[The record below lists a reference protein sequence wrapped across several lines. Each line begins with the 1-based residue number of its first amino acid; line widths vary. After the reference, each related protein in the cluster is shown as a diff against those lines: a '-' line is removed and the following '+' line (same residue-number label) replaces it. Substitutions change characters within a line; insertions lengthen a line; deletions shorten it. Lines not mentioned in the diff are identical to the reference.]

1 MSKKLKVNSA
11 CRICKSGSLTKFLDL
26 GKTPLANAFLSE
38 NETHHPEEV
47 YPLEVYFCHNCN
59 LVQLIHVV
67 SKEKLFRD
75 YIYFPSHISGTS
87 GHFREYAEDVRA
99 RFLGNKKGFVVE
111 IGSNDGLLL
120 EEFKDSGFRVLG
132 IDPASN
138 IAAVVKKRGTE
149 TIAEFFSEDLAA
161 GIAARLGQADVI
173 LANNVVAHIDDHI
186 DLAKGIDALLDAN
199 GVFIFEAP
207 YLVDMFKNLT
217 YDTIY
222 HEHLSYLAVSPLLR
236 LFKNFDLEIFDV
248 KLYDVQGQSI
258 RVFVGRRGCHPKS
271 TSVGTFIRNEKYRG
285 LDKLE
290 TYTNLA
296 RRIEESR
303 DKLNEVVG
311 DISKGG
317 KKIAAYGASAKG
329 NTLLNYCKLGT
340 DSIEYAADDMPS
352 KHGLYT
358 PGMHIPVYD
367 MSWAR
372 QHPPDYFLLLSWNYK
387 VDILEKEKEYRA
399 NGGKFIIPVGDINI
413 M

>member
-26 GKTPLANAFLSE
+26 GETPLANAFLSE
-38 NETHHPEEV
+38 NETHYPEEV

-67 SKEKLFRD
+67 SKEKLFCD

-87 GHFREYAEDVRA
+87 RHFREYAEDVRA
-99 RFLGNKKGFVVE
+99 RFLGNKKGFVLE

-120 EEFKDSGFRVLG
+120 GEFKDSGFRVLG

-138 IAAVVKKRGTE
+138 VAVVAQRREVE
-149 TIAEFFSEDLAA
+149 TISEFFSEELASDVLDRF
-161 GIAARLGQADVI
+161 GRADVI

-186 DLAKGIDALLDAN
+186 DLAKGIYALLDAN

-207 YLVDMFKNLT
+207 YLIDMFENLT

-222 HEHLSYLAVSPLLR
+222 HEHLSYLAVSPLVR

-258 RVFVGRRGCHPKS
+258 RVFVGRRGCQPVSKS
-271 TSVGTFIRNEKYRG
+271 VDFLIRKEKREG

-290 TYTNLA
+290 TYINLA
-296 RRIEESR
+296 KRIEQSR
-303 DKLNEVVG
+303 DKLRTLVK
-311 DISKGG
+311 DICKKG
-317 KKIAAYGASAKG
+317 KTIVAYGASAKG
-329 NTLLNYCKLGT
+329 NTLLNYCKLGS
-340 DSIEYAADDMPS
+340 DSIEYVIDNMPS

-358 PGMHIPVYD
+358 PGMHIPVHD
-367 MSWAR
+367 MTWAR
-372 QHPPDYFLLLSWNYK
+372 QRPPDYFLLLSWNYK
-387 VDILEKEKEYRA
+387 ADILEKEKEYRA
-399 NGGKFIIPVGDINI
+399 NGGKFIIPVGDISI
-413 M
+413 V